1 MSIAFAAFIST
12 HGIGRRAMTSSRTA
26 EKSGTGNYFEGFR
39 IGQVVAHATPR
50 TITEGDTA
58 VYQGLYGSRFAVQSS
73 APFARA
79 IGYPTAP
86 VDDLIVFHVILG
98 KTVPDISLNAVANLG
113 YADCRFLAPVYPG
126 DTLTA
131 TSEILGLRENS
142 SGDSGIVYLRTNG
155 VNQDGVT
162 VLTYVRWVMVRKH
175 DKAAPAP
182 APSVPKLP
190 DAVAADQLGAAVPSL
205 HVASWDK
212 TLAGSAHFWDDYA
225 VGERIDHVDG
235 ITIEEAEHQ
244 IATRLYQNTARVHF
258 NQHVEGQGRFGR
270 RLIYGGA
277 IISLARALSFN
288 GLANA
293 FHIAAINGGR
303 HVGPAF
309 AGDTVYAWSG
319 ITDKAAVPGRSDV
332 GALRVRMVATKD
344 LPCSTFPLET
354 APGKYAPGVIL
365 DLDFWVLLPRV

>member
-1 MSIAFAAFIST
+1 MA
-12 HGIGRRAMTSSRTA
+12 SSKSNA
-26 EKSGTGNYFEGFR
+26 KSGTGNNFEDFR
-39 IGQVVAHATPR
+39 VGQVIAHATPR

-86 VDDLIVFHVILG
+86 IDDLIVFHVILG
-98 KTVPDISLNAVANLG
+98 KTVPDISLNAIANLG

-126 DTLTA
+126 DTLSA
-131 TSEILGLRENS
+131 SSEVIGLRENS
-142 SGDSGIVYLRTNG
+142 SGDSGIVYVRTNG
-155 VNQDGVT
+155 VNQDGAT
-162 VLTYVRWVMVRKH
+162 VLTYARWVMVRKR

-182 APSVPKLP
+182 EATVPKLP
-190 DAVAADQLGAAVPSL
+190 TAVTPEKLGSAVPSL

-225 VGERIDHVDG
+225 VGEKIDHVDG

-270 RLIYGGA
+270 RLVYGGVV
-277 IISLARALSFN
+277 ISLARALSFN
-288 GLANA
+288 GLASA

-303 HVGPAF
+303 HVAPAF
-309 AGDTVYAWSG
+309 AGDTVYAWSEVL
-319 ITDKAAVPGRSDV
+319 DKAEVPGRGDV
-332 GALRVRMVATKD
+332 GALRLRLVGVKD
-344 LPCSTFPLET
+344 MAPEAFPLET

-365 DLDFWVLLPRV
+365 DLDYWALLPRA

>member
-1 MSIAFAAFIST
+1 
-12 HGIGRRAMTSSRTA
+12 MTSSKTA

-39 IGQVVAHATPR
+39 IGQFIAHATPR
-50 TITEGDTA
+50 TVTEGDAA

-86 VDDLIVFHVILG
+86 IDDLIVFHVILG
-98 KTVPDISLNAVANLG
+98 KTVPDISLNAIANLG

-155 VNQDGVT
+155 VNQDCVT

-175 DKAAPAP
+175 DKAVPAP
-182 APSVPKLP
+182 TPSVPKLP
-190 DAVAADQLGAAVPSL
+190 EAVTADQLGSAVPSL

-225 VGERIDHVDG
+225 VGERIDHFDG

-258 NQHVEGQGRFGR
+258 NQHVESQGRFGR
-270 RLIYGGA
+270 RLVYGGVV
-277 IISLARALSFN
+277 ISLARALSFN

-303 HVGPAF
+303 HVAPAF

-319 ITDKAAVPGRSDV
+319 IIDKAEVPGRGDV
-332 GALRVRMVATKD
+332 GALRVRMIATKD
-344 LPCSTFPLET
+344 LPCAVFPLET
-354 APGKYAPGVIL
+354 GPGKYAPGVIL